1 MCFGSFQL
9 RLNILSGKLQRGRS
23 VKGRRKTCPSLMQSA
38 VGVRCLLFLFFWG
51 RLLIRDRL
59 CWLGFCCSLVC
70 SLRLPGVKVFARF
83 SGVQCFVGCTN
94 WTFFPVFFW
103 NEAVWLQV
111 RLQPFIT
118 LQHCIA
124 PHYSA
129 VEAWFRTAFFSSSS
143 IFFISSYIY
152 VAFSPPTTSVLL
164 SSSSS
169 LRFLLFLSCFS

>member
-111 RLQPFIT
+111 RLQ
-118 LQHCIA
+118 HCIA